1 MDVVYF
7 SMSGSM
13 CHGRSL
19 GREGSE
25 ARVIA
30 GHCIGTSTL
39 AVMHSVFGQSQNI
52 TTQAAKKI
60 FVGSPGVHTR

>member
-1 MDVVYF
+1 MDVVHF

-30 GHCIGTSTL
+30 GHFIGTSTL
-39 AVMHSVFGQSQNI
+39 AVMHSVFGLYQN
-52 TTQAAKKI
+52 TTQAAKTL
-60 FVGSPGVHTR
+60 FVGPPGIHTR